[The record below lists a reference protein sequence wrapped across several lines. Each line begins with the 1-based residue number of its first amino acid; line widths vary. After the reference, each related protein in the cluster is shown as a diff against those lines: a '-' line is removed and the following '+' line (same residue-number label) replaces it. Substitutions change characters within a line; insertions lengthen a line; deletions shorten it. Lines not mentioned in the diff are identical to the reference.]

1 MADITTEL
9 VVQTLNQVIN
19 DFRPPAL
26 PIPPPLI
33 LTGGFQ
39 RKGLSAIEMAKEV
52 IVRQQ
57 EAGAPVGALP
67 SGAESITEKME
78 RIRMEVLVRYLLEE
92 ARLTVVVPAGI
103 PVTTTGV
110 SAVGT
115 VVSQGATVSFG
126 VGTGIIQ

>member
-9 VVQTLNQVIN
+9 VIQTLNQVIN

-33 LTGGFQ
+33 LAGGFQ
-39 RKGLSAIEMAKEV
+39 RKGLSAREMAKEV

-57 EAGAPVGALP
+57 EAGAPTDTGGV
-67 SGAESITEKME
+67 SERME
-78 RIRMEVLVRYLLEE
+78 RIRMETIIRWLLEE
-92 ARLTVVVPAGI
+92 ARITIVIPAGI

>member
-1 MADITTEL
+1 MADITTEE
-9 VVQTLNQVIN
+9 VIQIINQVIN
-19 DFRPPAL
+19 DNKPAAL

-33 LTGGFQ
+33 LSGGFQ
-39 RKGLSAIEMAKEV
+39 RKGLSARDMAKEV
-52 IVRQQ
+52 IIRQQ
-57 EAGAPVGALP
+57 EAGIPIGALP
-67 SGAESITEKME
+67 SGAENVAEKME

-92 ARLTVVVPAGI
+92 ARITVVLPAGI

-126 VGTGIIQ
+126 VGTGVIQ